1 MTELAPIGRPTDAAM
16 WTSVAV
22 TLRRAVLPAIEDP
35 HTRRLV
41 VQLVGLATYARDR
54 GRDPTAERVAALADA
69 LDVLSLDSN
78 PIVADLWTRAHGRD
92 AQTVMAVCA
101 DVLAAALDAEETSR
115 REVHARLR
123 RLMLD
128 QLETDLASEEVLL
141 GAFRGRLA
149 DE

>member
-1 MTELAPIGRPTDAAM
+1 MSELAPIGRPTDAAM
-16 WTSVAV
+16 WASVAV
-22 TLRRAVLPAIEDP
+22 TLRGAVLPAIEDP
-35 HTRRLV
+35 HTRQLV

-69 LDVLSLDSN
+69 LDVLTLDSN
-78 PIVADLWTRAHGRD
+78 PIVADRWTGAHGRD

-101 DVLAAALDAEETSR
+101 DVLAAALDADETSR

-149 DE
+149 DG